1 MQILMH
7 SLGQFLALGHT
18 RGQDEVM
25 KYKEL
30 PPFNGCYNLRF
41 GGQVRSQE
49 AVLFLHGFPAEQG
62 NKNIDLAE
70 KLTDDFGL
78 DTYVMHYNGLGKSE
92 GEFNFSSS
100 IEESAKF
107 AESLIKEN
115 SYSKLHLVGHS
126 WGGSVATEVYRR
138 IKDQRGRLV
147 LLAPFTD
154 VRDGE
159 GAMELALYFMRHYPH
174 IISADRF
181 DSVAKDLGKVREQF
195 HAQRT
200 AKELS
205 SHGGNVL
212 IIHAKRDDII
222 PVSMNLNLKKAWGPD
237 ATYIEL
243 DSDHRFFHN
252 RDLMIERVERFFR
265 DRPV

>member
-1 MQILMH
+1 VQTMMH
-7 SLGQFLALGHT
+7 SV
-18 RGQDEVM
+18 VM

-30 PPFNGCYNLRF
+30 APFNGCYNLKF
-41 GGQVRSQE
+41 SGQPRATE
-49 AVLFLHGFPAEQG
+49 AVLFFHGFPAEQG
-62 NKNIDLAE
+62 NKNVDLAE
-70 KLTDDFGL
+70 KLADELGL
-78 DTYVMHYNGLGKSE
+78 DTYIIHYKGLGKSE
-92 GEFNFSSS
+92 GEFSFTSS
-100 IEESAKF
+100 IEESAKY
-107 AESLIKEN
+107 AEYLIREN
-115 SYSKLHLVGHS
+115 GYSKLHLVGHS

-154 VRDGE
+154 VREGE

-174 IISADRF
+174 IISADQF
-181 DSVAKDLGKVREQF
+181 DTVAKELSKIREQF

-205 SHGGNVL
+205 SHAGNVL

-222 PVSMNLNLKKAWGPD
+222 PLSMNQNLKKAWGPD
-237 ATYIEL
+237 ATFVEIE
-243 DSDHRFFHN
+243 SDHRFFHN